1 MKQSFKT
8 ISLLAAAGLA
18 AVSLMACSGDKPTQ
32 LGISQPAASPSAA
45 TPTAS
50 PTPAEAPAVI
60 APVPARFRRTLA
72 GLIDGKH
79 AVEMELHRNQAE
91 ADQVWG
97 SYRYK
102 KIQKKSLSLQGKI
115 GKDGNVELTETDENG
130 KETGVFNGKLVM
142 EVRGEDSRLKF
153 VGNWKKSKTDSKS
166 LPFELAETRFDLGGM
181 RLVLKEQ
188 NEENNKQ
195 KLTIDT
201 AYPQLAGGDAA
212 RAETFNKAVSE
223 FVTKQ
228 TAEFKKQHKADM
240 AEMAKTAA
248 DSANATNDAN
258 NERPGYALEI
268 SYHTPYAD
276 KNLISLLVWSYQFT
290 AGAHGNSFSTTFN
303 YDLNSGRML
312 KLADLF
318 QPNSGYLKIISAYC
332 VTTLT
337 KQLGADADSNWLKE
351 GAAPKAENYDSWN
364 ITPDGLQITFDA
376 YQVAAYAFGPQEVIV
391 PYSALKAIIKPDGAL
406 AAFIK

>member
-32 LGISQPAASPSAA
+32 LGISQPGVSPS
-45 TPTAS
+45 PVAS
-50 PTPAEAPAVI
+50 ATPAEPQPVL

-72 GLIDGKH
+72 GAIDGKH
-79 AVEMELHRNQAE
+79 AVEMELNRNQVE

-102 KIQKKSLSLQGKI
+102 KIQKKSLSLMGKI
-115 GKDGNVELTETDENG
+115 GKDGNVEITETDEDG

-153 VGNWKKSKTDSKS
+153 TGNWKKSKADPKA

-212 RAETFNKAVSE
+212 RAEAFNKAVSE

-228 TAEFKKQHKADM
+228 SAEFKKQHKADL
-240 AEMAKTAA
+240 AELAATATDA
-248 DSANATNDAN
+248 ANS
-258 NERPGYALEI
+258 ERPGYALEI

-276 KNLISLLVWSYQFT
+276 KNVISLLVWSYQFT
-290 AGAHGNSFSTTFN
+290 GGAHGSSTSTTFN

-332 VTTLT
+332 VTALT
-337 KQLGADADSNWLKE
+337 KQLGDDVDANWLKE

-376 YQVAAYAFGPQEVIV
+376 YQVAAYALGPQEIIV
-391 PYSALKAIIKPDGAL
+391 PYSALKAVIKPDGAL
-406 AAFIK
+406 AAFVK

>member
-32 LGISQPAASPSAA
+32 LGISQPGASPSPA
-45 TPTAS
+45 TPAVS
-50 PTPAEAPAVI
+50 PTPVEPPPVI

-79 AVEMELHRNQAE
+79 AVEMELNRNQVE

-102 KIQKKSLSLQGKI
+102 KIQKKSLSLLGKI
-115 GKDGNVELTETDENG
+115 GKDGNVELTETADD
-130 KETGVFNGKLVM
+130 KETGFFSGKLVM
-142 EVRGEDSRLKF
+142 EVRGEDSLLRF
-153 VGNWKKSKTDSKS
+153 TGNWKKAKNDPKT
-166 LPFELAETRFDLGGM
+166 LPFELAEPRFDLGGM

-188 NEENNKQ
+188 NEDSKKQ

-201 AYPQLAGGDAA
+201 AYPQLVGGDVA
-212 RAETFNKAVSE
+212 RSDAFNKAVSG
-223 FVTKQ
+223 FVTRQ
-228 TAEFKKQHKADM
+228 VAEFKKQNKADL
-240 AEMAKTAA
+240 AEASKTA
-248 DSANATNDAN
+248 DA
-258 NERPGYALEI
+258 EGPGYSLDV

-290 AGAHGNSFSTTFN
+290 GGAHGGSTSTTFN
-303 YDLNSGRML
+303 YDLNTGRML

-318 QPNSGYLKIISAYC
+318 LPNSGYLKVISAYC
-332 VTTLT
+332 ITSLT
-337 KQLGADADSNWLKE
+337 KELGDADAEWLRT
-351 GAAPKAENYDSWN
+351 GAGPKAENFKSWN
-364 ITPDGLQITFDA
+364 VTPDGLQITFDA

-391 PYSALKAIIKPDGAL
+391 PYSALKAVIKPDGAL
-406 AAFIK
+406 AAFK

>member
-1 MKQSFKT
+1 MRLFL
-8 ISLLAAAGLA
+8 IAVFACLALA
-18 AVSLMACSGDKPTQ
+18 ACSGDKPTQ
-32 LGISQPAASPSAA
+32 LGISQPAASPT
-45 TPTAS
+45 TPTIS

-79 AVEMELHRNQAE
+79 AVEMELHRNQIE
-91 ADQVWG
+91 TDQVWG

-115 GKDGNVELTETDENG
+115 GKDGSIELTETADD
-130 KETGVFNGKLVM
+130 KQTGFFSGKLVM
-142 EVRGEDSRLKF
+142 EVRGDDSRLRF
-153 VGNWKKSKTDSKS
+153 TGNWKKSKNDPKA

-188 NEENNKQ
+188 SEENKKL

-201 AYPQLAGGDAA
+201 AYPQLVGENANADA
-212 RAETFNKAVSE
+212 FNKTVSD

-228 TAEFKKQHKADM
+228 ASGFKKENKADLE
-240 AEMAKTAA
+240 AMAKNAEA
-248 DSANATNDAN
+248 DA
-258 NERPGYALEI
+258 PGYSLEV
-268 SYHTPYAD
+268 SYHTTFAD
-276 KNLISLLVWSYQFT
+276 KNLISLLVWTYSFT
-290 AGAHGNSFSTTFN
+290 GGAHGGSASTTFN

-318 QPNSGYLKIISAYC
+318 QPNSGYLKTISAYC
-332 VTTLT
+332 ITALT
-337 KQLGADADSNWLKE
+337 KELGDADGEWLRN
-351 GAAPKAENYDSWN
+351 GAGPKAENYESWN

-391 PYSALKAIIKPDGAL
+391 PYSELKAIIKPDSAL
-406 AAFIK
+406 AAFVK

>member
-8 ISLLAAAGLA
+8 ISFLAAAGLA
-18 AVSLMACSGDKPTQ
+18 AVGLLGLMACSGDKPTQ
-32 LGISQPAASPSAA
+32 LGISQPGASPS
-45 TPTAS
+45 PVAS
-50 PTPAEAPAVI
+50 ATPAEIPAVL

-72 GLIDGKH
+72 GTIDGKH
-79 AVEMELHRNQAE
+79 AVEMEINRNQTE
-91 ADQVWG
+91 ADQLWG

-102 KIQKKSLSLQGKI
+102 KIQKKSLSLQGKL
-115 GKDGNVELTETDENG
+115 GSEGNVELVETDENG

-142 EVRGEDSRLKF
+142 EIRGEDSRLKF

-201 AYPQLAGGDAA
+201 AYPQLAGGDAV

-228 TAEFKKQHKADM
+228 TAEFKKQHKADL

-248 DSANATNDAN
+248 DSANDAN

-276 KNLISLLVWSYQFT
+276 KNVVSLLVWSYQFT
-290 AGAHGNSFSTTFN
+290 GGAHGNSFSTTFN

-312 KLADLF
+312 KLTDLF
-318 QPNSGYLKIISAYC
+318 QPNSGHLKVISAYC

-351 GAAPKAENYDSWN
+351 GAGPKTDNYDSWN
-364 ITPDGLQITFDA
+364 ITPDGLQITFDV
-376 YQVAAYAFGPQEVIV
+376 YQVAAYAYGPQEVIV
-391 PYSALKAIIKPDGAL
+391 PYSALKAIIKPDGVL

>member
-1 MKQSFKT
+1 MRLFL
-8 ISLLAAAGLA
+8 I
-18 AVSLMACSGDKPTQ
+18 AVFCCLTLTACNGDKPTQ
-32 LGISQPAASPSAA
+32 LGISQPGASPSPVVSA
-45 TPTAS
+45 TPAG
-50 PTPAEAPAVI
+50 APPVL
-60 APVPARFRRTLA
+60 APVPVRFRRTLA

-79 AVEMELHRNQAE
+79 AVEMEINRNQVE

-102 KIQKKSLSLQGKI
+102 KIQKKSLSLLGKL
-115 GKDGNVELTETDENG
+115 GADGNVELTETDENG
-130 KETGVFNGKLVM
+130 KETGVFQGKLVM
-142 EVRGEDSRLKF
+142 EVRNDDSRLKF
-153 VGNWKKSKTDSKS
+153 VGNWKKSKADPKA

-195 KLTIDT
+195 KLTIGT

-228 TAEFKKQHKADM
+228 TAEFKKQHKADL
-240 AEMAKTAA
+240 AEMAKTDAA
-248 DSANATNDAN
+248 DSANS
-258 NERPGYALEI
+258 ERPGYSLDV

-276 KNLISLLVWSYQFT
+276 KNLISLLIWTYQYT
-290 AGAHGNSFSTTFN
+290 GGAHGGSFSTTFN
-303 YDLNSGRML
+303 YDLQSGRML

-318 QPNSGYLKIISAYC
+318 QPNSGYLKVISAYC
-332 VTTLT
+332 VTSLT
-337 KQLGADADSNWLKE
+337 KQLGADADANWLKE
-351 GAAPKAENYDSWN
+351 GAAPKADNYDSWN

-376 YQVAAYAFGPQEVIV
+376 YQVAAYALGPQEVII
-391 PYSALKAIIKPDGAL
+391 PYSALKAIIKPDGVL
-406 AAFIK
+406 AAFVK